1 MTPVEL
7 ASGTDRCALVARD
20 NEADIVVNI
29 QGDEPFLPAEI
40 IDRTVQSL
48 IDDPTLSVATA
59 ACHNITQADLS
70 DSNVVKVLVNKRD
83 EAIYF
88 SRANIPYIRDKSVP
102 LKNHPALMHIGLY
115 VYRADFL
122 QKFTSLTV
130 TILEQLEKLE
140 QLRILENGYRIKV
153 VRTNQKSLSI
163 DTPDDFK
170 KAQKYLEE
178 YEN

>member
-1 MTPVEL
+1 
-7 ASGTDRCALVARD
+7 
-20 NEADIVVNI
+20 
-29 QGDEPFLPAEI
+29 
-40 IDRTVQSL
+40 
-48 IDDPTLSVATA
+48 
-59 ACHNITQADLS
+59 
-70 DSNVVKVLVNKRD
+70 
-83 EAIYF
+83 
-88 SRANIPYIRDKSVP
+88 

-122 QKFTSLTV
+122 QKFTGLTV

-170 KAQKYLEE
+170 QAQKYLEE

>member
-20 NEADIVVNI
+20 NEADIIVNI
-29 QGDEPFLPAEI
+29 QGDEPFLPSEI

-48 IDDPTLSVATA
+48 IDDPTLPVATA
-59 ACHNITQADLS
+59 ACHNITQAELS
-70 DSNVVKVLVNKRD
+70 DPNVVKVLINKRD

-88 SRANIPYIRDKSVP
+88 SRANIPYIRDKSIP

-153 VRTNQKSLSI
+153 MRTEHKSLSI
-163 DTPDDFK
+163 DTPDDFEQ
-170 KAQKYLEE
+170 AQKYLEE